1 MLYQSDLVTEFGTE
15 GHKRAEEEFT
25 LQKAVCQYL
34 SMALPRSAFYF
45 AIPNGGLR
53 HTKVAQKLAATGC
66 KAGVPDLQ
74 VCFQGKA
81 HFIELKAPKGA
92 LSAVQ
97 KQVHIRLDMAGCP
110 TAVCRSIAD
119 VEHALKEW
127 GVNLSAKIT

>member
-53 HTKVAQKLAATGC
+53 HTRVAQKLAATGC

-97 KQVHIRLDMAGCP
+97 KQVHNRLDLAGCP

-119 VEHALKEW
+119 VEQALKGW
-127 GVNLSAKIT
+127 GIVLSAKIT

>member
-1 MLYQSDLVTEFGTE
+1 MYMSDLIAEFGANRPE
-15 GHKRAEEEFT
+15 RAEEEFT
-25 LQKAVCQYL
+25 LQKAVCRYL
-34 SMALPRSAFYF
+34 SMALPSSAFYF

-74 VCFQGKA
+74 ICFQGRA

-97 KQVHIRLDMAGCP
+97 KQVHNRLDMAGCQ

-119 VEHALKEW
+119 VEQALKAW
-127 GVNLSAKIT
+127 GIELSARLS